1 MKYSISVIALCG
13 FAVAANADSNDGGFK
28 GPDNFKLVTVAQALQ
43 LSDDAEVRME
53 GFIVKAVGDEKYE
66 FRDDSGTMLV
76 EIDDDDWRGL
86 EVTPDVRVR
95 IHGEIDKEW
104 RDTQLD
110 ADGIQ
115 TAE

>member
-1 MKYSISVIALCG
+1 MKHSISVVALCG
-13 FAVAANADSNDGGFK
+13 FAIAASADSKDGGFK
-28 GPDNFKLVTVAQALQ
+28 GPDNFKTVTVAEALQ
-43 LSDDAEVRME
+43 LSDDAEVRVE

-86 EVTPDVRVR
+86 EVTPEVRVR

-110 ADGIQ
+110 ADGIRVV
-115 TAE
+115 E

>member
-1 MKYSISVIALCG
+1 
-13 FAVAANADSNDGGFK
+13 
-28 GPDNFKLVTVAQALQ
+28 
-43 LSDDAEVRME
+43 
-53 GFIVKAVGDEKYE
+53 
-66 FRDDSGTMLV
+66 MLV

-86 EVTPDVRVR
+86 EVTPEVRVR

-115 TAE
+115 AAE